1 MYYVVFLFKP
11 RIGYSSCDGLY
22 IYRNLFITLL
32 FSLKQ
37 CYNETCYE
45 EVMVYMQPFSIK
57 YGTTCEPA
65 HEIMILIAYA
75 NSQGSGAT
83 AHPRNHARAFAV
95 RTHVV

>member
-11 RIGYSSCDGLY
+11 RIGYSSCDGVY

-45 EVMVYMQPFSIK
+45 EVMVYMQPFSI
-57 YGTTCEPA
+57 
-65 HEIMILIAYA
+65 
-75 NSQGSGAT
+75 
-83 AHPRNHARAFAV
+83 
-95 RTHVV
+95 